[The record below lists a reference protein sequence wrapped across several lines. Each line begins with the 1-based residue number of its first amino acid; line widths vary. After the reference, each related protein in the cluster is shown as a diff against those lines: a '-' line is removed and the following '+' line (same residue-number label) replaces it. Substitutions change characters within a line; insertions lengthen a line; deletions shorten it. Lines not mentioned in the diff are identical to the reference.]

1 MSTPWHVGQGRREA
15 VFSLRTAYFLGAA
28 RVHHLGEA
36 GPRTIRFVLDHD
48 LPRAAQVKG
57 GEQQENRA
65 LPTSTFLV
73 EFRGGR
79 GMEPGVPAIAWTES
93 NRPRTLTFASLITC
107 DDLGLKHRDYVTIL
121 PTTPGE
127 SAYPRHTIANANK
140 P

>member
-15 VFSLRTAYFLGAA
+15 VFSLRTAYFFGAA

-36 GPRTIRFVLDHD
+36 GLRTIRFVLDHD
-48 LPRAAQVKG
+48 LLRAAHVRG

-93 NRPRTLTFASLITC
+93 NRPRTLTFASLILSMTSSETLYLSHPSC
-107 DDLGLKHRDYVTIL
+107 RQHLEKVPNPG
-121 PTTPGE
+121 TP
-127 SAYPRHTIANANK
+127 
-140 P
+140 